1 MDKVLDLSKR
11 AVVGKVRGKKLVM
24 AYLKSWVHNYWLPEI
39 SKIPH
44 IILLT
49 RGWFTFVLSS
59 TANVDWVLKKVWS
72 IIATPTLLKCWT
84 HTFYVKCERVDEEP
98 IWVRLPSLPMQYWNT
113 HQFVAIGNIM
123 GSYLEAD
130 ISFEVTGL
138 MKVAHILFLIN
149 LRKGLYQDLLIES
162 IVGDFVQTLDYEGI
176 PFRCHR
182 CHVYGN
188 SVENCPISIKGKD
201 QMKTGTS
208 SSISLPRKKWNHSR
222 A

>member
-1 MDKVLDLSKR
+1 LDLSER
-11 AVVGKVRGKKLVM
+11 VVVGKVRGKKLGM
-24 AYLKSWVHNYWLPEI
+24 AYLKSWVHNYWLPDI

-72 IIATPTLLKCWT
+72 IIATPTLLKFWT
-84 HTFYVKCERVDEEP
+84 PTFDVKCEWVDEEP

-113 HQFVAIGNIM
+113 HQFVAIGNIL

-130 ISFEVTGL
+130 MSFEVTGL

-162 IVGDFVQTLDYEGI
+162 TVGDFVQTLDYEGI

-201 QMKTGTS
+201 RMTRGTS
-208 SSISLPRKKWNHSR
+208 SSISPP
-222 A
+222 